1 MQNFTF
7 GRKGTNWFLFAFLLL
22 IGTLPSF
29 GQNDCPDLDNFSFS
43 QSQTF
48 CLTQT
53 VSELD
58 TDGFPVYQTDDN
70 ANDTQAIPQNELL
83 ADGETYFVG
92 GESGQCER
100 IAIEVTVNSQQRPQ
114 NTITN
119 SIVAGF
125 EFTTCTPANYS
136 AENLANIF
144 VALDD
149 YSIEVYDSEEST
161 TPLTGPLVSGNSYFV
176 AQVPDGSQDSGS
188 NTCPSQRVAVGF
200 NPNQIEAPSA
210 ATAQTFCE
218 DATVADLEAEGTYDN
233 TQAIRWY
240 RSQNGNSPLA
250 PSTQLIDGQTYYAGQ
265 VVNERGSPLPPC
277 ETPAEDRV
285 AVTVEVIPSDL
296 TEETQ
301 RFCES
306 IGEGNNF
313 RGPEVQDL
321 SPAGEWFA
329 DATSTEPL
337 DPNTELVDEED
348 YFNRAGDNECSQLRV
363 TADFFSTPN
372 AGSTTQTNFCENAEP
387 ENLVDRI
394 NDSQLGSPDQTG
406 TFSPALSTG
415 TNIFNPADYEPGNY
429 NFTYIVEGN
438 DDCPTDTS
446 SITVTVQESPNA
458 GADVDEQVCTSDLE
472 DISALITEFSGYLE
486 GRDQDGTFDNNSTSE
501 VETYNLQEL
510 GGALFAEYQANQPNG
525 VGTYSYTYTV
535 TNDETDCTDSSTI
548 VLEISQSPNAGE
560 SLTIYLED
568 RDDSIIDLLAEL
580 GGDPGGTWDTGNG
593 TFDPTTGTTPASFT
607 YTITGQNECSSSATV
622 TILDELVDCPEVT
635 QTEQSFCESIGEGN
649 NFRRPTVSNL
659 SPANAVW
666 YDSADS
672 ETALADDTILEDGET
687 YFAGN
692 TNGTCEDRDSVIV
705 TLDDSPNAGATT
717 FITVCSTDDSFDIL
731 DVLNPS
737 ILGDADQGGTI
748 SPALASGTTVFDP
761 SIDTAGQ
768 YTYTVQSTNEDCPDD
783 LARITIRVLEGPN
796 AGENG
801 SIEFTREDDPVNLI
815 TYLGGNPDL
824 TGTWSPGN
832 ENGDFDPATDESGVY
847 TYTVTND
854 NECQDLATVTV
865 TFSDEP
871 IEECPEVTQSEQS
884 FCESIGE
891 GNNFRRPTV
900 SDLLPATAVW
910 YVSADSETA
919 LASDTILEDGQTYF
933 AGNTNG
939 TCEERDSVIVTLDDS
954 PNAGSTTSITVCT
967 SDDAFDILDKLN
979 PSILGEAEEGG
990 TIAPALVSGTT
1001 IFDPSVDTEGQ
1012 YTYTV
1017 QSTNETCPD
1026 DEAII
1031 TITIDD
1037 TLEADAGSDVEDII
1051 VCSTDADINLFN
1063 YLSGDVGQE
1072 GYFEEL
1078 EDGIFSP
1085 SNNGAGTFT
1094 FTFTVDPTSDC
1105 VIGSDSAIYSVE
1117 VLQGPNAGDNGSIEF
1132 SREDDPVNLI
1142 NYLGGDPDEGGLWS
1156 PGSENGDFDPATGE
1170 SGVYTYTVT
1179 NDNECQDSATV
1190 TVTFSNEPIEECPE
1204 VTESEQAFCESI
1216 GEGNES
1222 RQPTISD
1229 LLPAN
1234 AVWYDSVESET
1245 ALADNTVL
1253 IDGQTYFAGNTN
1265 GTCDDRNSVTVILD
1279 DSPNAGATTSLEVC
1293 TSDDAFDI
1301 LDVLNPSILGEAEEG
1316 GTISPALAS
1325 GTTIF
1330 DPSVD
1335 TEGQYTYTVSSTND
1349 ACPDDEAIITI
1360 TFAEGANAGEDMNV
1374 TVCSNDDLQDL
1385 FTLISVD
1392 ADMDGE
1398 FTLDGEVITDG
1409 IMDPS
1414 AFEAG
1419 TYEVV
1424 YTVMAEDDQCGGDD
1438 TATITITLGEAPE
1451 APTTGDAVAFCAIDG
1466 ATAALLDAEGTNL
1479 TWYSDADLSMMVNE
1493 EDLLVN
1499 GEYYVTQTADN
1510 GCESEAAMIMVNIVD
1525 SPAPTI
1531 SSDYELCAFDNPT
1544 LADLTA
1550 EINETG
1556 EVTWYESADSM
1567 TALSNN
1573 AMLTDGT
1580 TYYATLISDNGCES
1594 SERLAVTVTLE
1605 DCALL
1610 FPEAITPNGDGRN
1623 DRLVIENIE
1632 SEYPNYNIT
1641 IFNRW
1646 GNAVYKG
1653 NASTPTWDGT
1663 SNQSGSLGD
1672 DVLPVGVYFYVV
1684 DFNDGSTEPRQGKVY
1699 LNR

>member
-29 GQNDCPDLDNFSFS
+29 GQNDCPDPDNFSFS
-43 QSQTF
+43 QAQSF
-48 CLTQT
+48 CFTQT

-58 TDGFPVYQTDDN
+58 TDEYPVYQTEDN
-70 ANDTQAIPQNELL
+70 ENDTQPIPEDELL
-83 ADGETYFVG
+83 VDGETYYVG
-92 GESGQCER
+92 GESGDCER
-100 IAIEVTVNSQQRPQ
+100 ITITVTVDSATRPS
-114 NTITN
+114 NDVTGN
-119 SIVAGF
+119 VANGF
-125 EFTTCTPANYS
+125 EITSCTPADFNS
-136 AENLANIF
+136 GDLADLFNP
-144 VALDD
+144 DQG
-149 YSIEVYDSEEST
+149 YTIEVYDSEFGT
-161 TPLTGPLVSGNSYFV
+161 TPFTGNLQAGGSYYV
-176 AQVPDGSQDSGS
+176 AQVPNDP
-188 NTCPSQRVAVGF
+188 NECPSLRVAVGF
-200 NPNQIEAPSA
+200 NPNQIEAPA
-210 ATAQTFCE
+210 TQTAQTFCE
-218 DATVADLEAEGTYDN
+218 NATVADLEAEGTYDD

-240 RSQNGNSPLA
+240 RSEFANSPLA
-250 PSTQLIDGQTYYAGQ
+250 PDTQLINEATYYVGQ

-277 ETPAEDRV
+277 ETAPEDRA
-285 AVTVEVIPSDL
+285 AVTVEVIPSDF

-321 SPAGEWFA
+321 SPAGEWFT
-329 DATSTEPL
+329 DSDSSEPL
-337 DPNTELVDEED
+337 DPNTELIDGED
-348 YFNRAGDNECSQLRV
+348 YFNREGDNECSQLRV
-363 TADFFSTPN
+363 TAEFFSTPN
-372 AGSTTQTNFCENAEP
+372 AGSTTQVSFCENEDP
-387 ENLVDRI
+387 VNLVDEI
-394 NDSQLGSPDQTG
+394 NDSQLGAPDQTG
-406 TFSPALSTG
+406 SFSPALEN
-415 TNIFNPADYEPGNY
+415 NIFDPSEYEPGNY

-438 DDCPTDTS
+438 EDCPTDTS

-458 GADVDEQVCTSDLE
+458 GGDVAETVCSSELE
-472 DISALITEFSGYLE
+472 NPIELISEFASLIE
-486 GRDQDGTFDNNSTSE
+486 GRDESGVFDDNNTDAIEEFTLSEIGLYLSNQFNNGETSFSVTYSVLDNETNCEDSATIDLNIEESPNAGEDGTAEFTREDDPVNLITYLVGNPDLTGTWSPGNENGDFDPATGES
-501 VETYNLQEL
+501 
-510 GGALFAEYQANQPNG
+510 G
-525 VGTYSYTYTV
+525 VYTYTV
-535 TNDETDCTDSSTI
+535 TNDNGC
-548 VLEISQSPNAGE
+548 Q
-560 SLTIYLED
+560 
-568 RDDSIIDLLAEL
+568 DLA
-580 GGDPGGTWDTGNG
+580 TV
-593 TFDPTTGTTPASFT
+593 
-607 YTITGQNECSSSATV
+607 TV
-622 TILDELVDCPEVT
+622 TILEECPVVT
-635 QTEQSFCESIGEGN
+635 ESKQSFCESIGEGN
-649 NFRRPTVSNL
+649 NFRRPTVSDL

-672 ETALADDTILEDGET
+672 ETALAEDTILENDQT

-692 TNGTCEDRDSVIV
+692 TSGTCEDRDSVTV
-705 TLDDSPNAGATT
+705 TLDDSPNAGSTT
-717 FITVCSTDDSFDIL
+717 SITVCSTDDSFDIL

-748 SPALASGTTVFDP
+748 SPALASGTTIFDP
-761 SIDTAGQ
+761 SVDTAGQ
-768 YTYTVQSTNEDCPDD
+768 YTYTVQSTNEACPDD
-783 LARITIRVLEGPN
+783 LARITFTVLEGPN
-796 AGENG
+796 AGESG
-801 SIEFTREDDPVNLI
+801 SVEFTREDDPVNLI

-832 ENGDFDPATDESGVY
+832 ENGDFDPATGESGVY

-871 IEECPEVTQSEQS
+871 IVECPEVTQSEQS

-939 TCEERDSVIVTLDDS
+939 TCEERDSVSVTLDDS
-954 PNAGSTTSITVCT
+954 PNAGSTTSIT
-967 SDDAFDILDKLN
+967 
-979 PSILGEAEEGG
+979 
-990 TIAPALVSGTT
+990 
-1001 IFDPSVDTEGQ
+1001 
-1012 YTYTV
+1012 
-1017 QSTNETCPD
+1017 
-1026 DEAII
+1026 
-1031 TITIDD
+1031 
-1037 TLEADAGSDVEDII
+1037 
-1051 VCSTDADINLFN
+1051 
-1063 YLSGDVGQE
+1063 
-1072 GYFEEL
+1072 
-1078 EDGIFSP
+1078 
-1085 SNNGAGTFT
+1085 
-1094 FTFTVDPTSDC
+1094 
-1105 VIGSDSAIYSVE
+1105 
-1117 VLQGPNAGDNGSIEF
+1117 
-1132 SREDDPVNLI
+1132 
-1142 NYLGGDPDEGGLWS
+1142 
-1156 PGSENGDFDPATGE
+1156 
-1170 SGVYTYTVT
+1170 
-1179 NDNECQDSATV
+1179 
-1190 TVTFSNEPIEECPE
+1190 
-1204 VTESEQAFCESI
+1204 
-1216 GEGNES
+1216 
-1222 RQPTISD
+1222 
-1229 LLPAN
+1229 
-1234 AVWYDSVESET
+1234 
-1245 ALADNTVL
+1245 
-1253 IDGQTYFAGNTN
+1253 
-1265 GTCDDRNSVTVILD
+1265 
-1279 DSPNAGATTSLEVC
+1279 VC

-1335 TEGQYTYTVSSTND
+1335 TAGQYTYTVQSTNEACPDDSARITITIDDTLEADAGSDVEDIIVCSTDADINLFNYLSGDAGQEGYFEELEDGFFSPSNNGAGIFTFTFTVDPTSDCVTGSDSAIYSVEVLQGPNAGENGSIEFTREDNPVNLINYLGGDPDEGGLWSPGNENGDFDPATGESGVYTYTVTNDNECQDSATVTVTFSDEPIDECPEVTESEQAFCESIGEGNESRQPTVSDLLPANAVWYDSADSEIALADDTVLINGQTYFAGNTNGTCEERDSVSVTLDDSPNAGATTSLEVCTSDDAFDILDVLNPSILGEAEEGGAISPALASGTTIFDPSVDTAGQYTYTVSSTNE

-1360 TFAEGANAGEDMNV
+1360 TFTEGANAGEDMNV
-1374 TVCSNDDLQDL
+1374 SVCNNDDFQDL
-1385 FTLISVD
+1385 FSLISAD

-1419 TYEVV
+1419 TYEVL

-1438 TATITITLGEAPE
+1438 AATITITLGEAPE

-1479 TWYSDADLSMMVNE
+1479 TWYSDADLSMMVSE
-1493 EDLLVN
+1493 EDLLIN

-1556 EVTWYESADSM
+1556 EVTWYESADNM